1 MFAFF
6 VLILYV
12 FLQSAPAYNWF
23 TVDPKLVAFVGMV
36 FVIAAVVEVF
46 LWFRGIHPLR
56 HRVSSPT

>member
-6 VLILYV
+6 VLVLYV

-36 FVIAAVVEVF
+36 FVIAAIVEVV
-46 LWFRGIHPLR
+46 LYARGRHPFW
-56 HRVSSPT
+56 HRAA